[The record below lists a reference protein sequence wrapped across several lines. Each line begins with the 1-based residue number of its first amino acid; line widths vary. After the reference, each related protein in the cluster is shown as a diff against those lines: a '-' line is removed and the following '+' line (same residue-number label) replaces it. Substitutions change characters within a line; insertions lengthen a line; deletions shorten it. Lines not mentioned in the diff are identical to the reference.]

1 MKVSF
6 IGLGIMGSRMA
17 ANLLKNGVDLT
28 IWNRSIEATKDL
40 EKQGAEVVQSAADC
54 VKNADLVFTML
65 STPAV
70 VEEVA
75 LGKNGF
81 VKHMKSNAIWADCST
96 VNPSFSKA
104 ISEKIADYDIRFTA
118 TPVAGSKNQ
127 AADAVLVFFCGGD
140 KEVFEEIKP
149 IIDHMSK
156 AALHLGD
163 VSMGANLKMLVNS
176 MLGQSMV
183 VFAENVALGE
193 KMGLDKEFLL
203 NFLPKL
209 PVIAPFVGTKT
220 DNIKSGNYPVEFPLE
235 WLLKDMHLAMQSAY
249 ENEMPQVMAS
259 AAKEVFA
266 RAQAKGLAREDFSA
280 VYEVVKR

>member
-6 IGLGIMGSRMA
+6 LGLGIMGNRMA
-17 ANLLKNGVDLT
+17 TNLLKSGINLT
-28 IWNRSIEATKDL
+28 IWNRSIEATEDL
-40 EKQGAEVVQSAADC
+40 KNQGAQLAQSAVDC
-54 VKNADLVFTML
+54 VKDADLVFTML
-65 STPAV
+65 STPTV
-70 VEEVA
+70 VEELA
-75 LGKNGF
+75 LGEDGF
-81 VKHMKSNAIWADCST
+81 VPHMKSNAIWADCST
-96 VNPSFSKA
+96 VNPSFS
-104 ISEKIADYDIRFTA
+104 IAMNKRVSKYNIRFMA

-127 AADAVLVFFCGGD
+127 AADALLVFFCGGD
-140 KEVFEEIKP
+140 KAVFDEIKP
-149 IIDHMSK
+149 VIDHMSK

-209 PVIAPFVGTKT
+209 PVIAPFVNTKT
-220 DNIKSGNYPVEFPLE
+220 NNLRNESYPVEFPLE
-235 WLLKDMHLAMQSAY
+235 WLLKDMHLVMQSAY
-249 ENEMPQVMAS
+249 ENDMPQVMAS

-266 RAQAKGLAREDFSA
+266 RAKAQGLAREDFSA
-280 VYEVVKR
+280 VYQVVKK

>member
-6 IGLGIMGSRMA
+6 LGLGIMGSRMA
-17 ANLLKNGVDLT
+17 ANLLKNGIDLT
-28 IWNRSIEATKDL
+28 VWNRSLAVTKDL
-40 EKQGAEVVQSAADC
+40 EKQGAKVAQSAADC
-54 VKNADLVFTML
+54 VENADLVFTML

-81 VKHMKSNAIWADCST
+81 VKQMKSNAIWADCST

-104 ISEKIADYDIRFTA
+104 INEKITDYNIRFAA

-127 AADAVLVFFCGGD
+127 AAEAVLVFFCGGD
-140 KEVFEEIKP
+140 ETVFEEIKP

-220 DNIKSGNYPVEFPLE
+220 DNIKNGNYPVEFPLE
-235 WLLKDMHLAMQSAY
+235 WLLKDMHLVMQSAY

-280 VYEVVKR
+280 VYEVVKK

>member
-6 IGLGIMGSRMA
+6 LGLGIMGSRMA
-17 ANLLKNGVDLT
+17 ANLLKNGIDLT
-28 IWNRSIEATKDL
+28 VWNRSIEATKNL
-40 EKQGAEVVQSAADC
+40 EKQGAKVAKSATDC
-54 VKNADLVFTML
+54 VKDADLVFTML

-75 LGKNGF
+75 LGQNGF
-81 VKHMKSNAIWADCST
+81 VPHMKSNAIWADCST
-96 VNPSFSKA
+96 VNPSFS
-104 ISEKIADYDIRFTA
+104 STLNEKLADYNVRFMA

-140 KEVFEEIKP
+140 KATFEEIKP
-149 IIDHMSK
+149 VIDHMSK

-183 VFAENVALGE
+183 VFAESLALGE

-209 PVIAPFVGTKT
+209 PVIAPFVGSKA
-220 DNIKSGNYPVEFPLE
+220 DNMRNNSYPVEFPLE
-235 WLLKDMHLAMQSAY
+235 WLLKDMHLLMQSAY

-266 RAQAKGLAREDFSA
+266 RAQAQGLAREDFSA
-280 VYEVVKR
+280 VYQVVKK

>member
-1 MKVSF
+1 
-6 IGLGIMGSRMA
+6 MGSRMA
-17 ANLLKNGVDLT
+17 ANLLKNGVNLT
-28 IWNRSIEATKDL
+28 VWNRTFSATADL
-40 EKQGAEVVQSAADC
+40 EKQGAKFAETAAAA
-54 VKNADLVFTML
+54 VKDADLVFTML

-75 LGKNGF
+75 LGKDGF
-81 VKHMKSNAIWADCST
+81 VKAMKSNAIWADCST
-96 VNPSFSKA
+96 INPSFSEGL
-104 ISEKIADYDIRFTA
+104 SEKLNGQDVRFTA

-140 KEVFEEIKP
+140 KDVFEEIKP

-156 AALHLGD
+156 AALHLGG
-163 VSMGANLKMLVNS
+163 VGMGANLKMLVNS

-209 PVIAPFVGTKT
+209 PVIAPFTASKT
-220 DNIKSGNYPVEFPLE
+220 DNIRKDEYPVEFPLE
-235 WLLKDMHLAMQSAY
+235 WLLKDMHLVMQSAY
-249 ENEMPQVMAS
+249 EHDMPQVMAS

-266 RAQAKGLAREDFSA
+266 RAKAQGLAREDFSA
-280 VYEVVKR
+280 IYRVLK